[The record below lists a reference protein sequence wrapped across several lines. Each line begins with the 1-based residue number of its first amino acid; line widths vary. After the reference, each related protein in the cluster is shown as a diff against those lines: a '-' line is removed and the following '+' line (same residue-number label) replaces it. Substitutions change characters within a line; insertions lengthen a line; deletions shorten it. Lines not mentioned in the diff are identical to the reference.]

1 MTEAMPPS
9 LTPPGKEKKER
20 KPRAKKEV
28 DPNAP
33 PKVRAPRTSY
43 GYHPQA
49 YIALTTTE
57 KAGKLHGHR
66 LAWYES
72 IKPFSGKT
80 VAEWEESR
88 KGEKDP
94 PRGWLRFM
102 VQEGLVELLAPPAVA
117 EAA

>member
-1 MTEAMPPS
+1 MTEAVAPS
-9 LTPPGKEKKER
+9 LTPPGKEAKAR

-33 PKVRAPRTSY
+33 VKVRAPRTNY
-43 GYHPQA
+43 GYHEGA
-49 YIALTTTE
+49 TISLSTTE
-57 KAGKLHGHR
+57 RSAKLSGHR
-66 LAWYES
+66 LAWYDS
-72 IKPFSGKT
+72 IKAYDGKT

-102 VQEGLVELLAPPAVA
+102 VQEGLVTLAAPAVA
-117 EAA
+117 QAA